1 MTFKD
6 KIDSLF
12 GDLVHQKLEEK
23 KNTAED
29 SSNDKSDDGE
39 GLDKVDPKAA
49 KKKFKDRKDQ
59 DLDNDG
65 DVDDSDKFLHKRRKA
80 IGKAMAKDEKDESVK
95 KPDAVDLSE
104 GDMKS
109 AAKELESYAK
119 RSGGIDKNDFMKA
132 VVLMKKGDA
141 KGLQKFT
148 NDLDTEPR
156 DKIISVVGQHI
167 GNDKAG
173 KLFGVNIREQSE
185 SYWDYMGRRLKEEG
199 ILEEEKEMTAA
210 QKKSF
215 DKLYKKLD
223 GGPEHRKI
231 RQKIQNPVKADDAF
245 HAMVKKMVMGE
256 GDVEEGKRGFIMAAK
271 TAKEKGEKSFVFAGK
286 TYTVEDT
293 NLDEAS
299 KTIDAMKQIV
309 DKKQAMKIDGV
320 MVDMFTA
327 SAVTQIYDKVNDAN
341 KAKMDKMKA
350 TQLASVAMKMLK
362 KEGVEN
368 LEEMKNTHALIDTAD
383 GNKVVAMA
391 SSEQGVKQSKASA
404 ERPPMSVKDKNT
416 LKIVKLKKAASQKA
430 SERMI
435 GYPLK
440 ESADTLDEASWKV
453 TVVKPVNKLKKG
465 ASVSVKANNIPQAM
479 TKAAKAFGDSNL
491 TAVPSSHFDF
501 QKEDVTEG
509 FSPKEIKMA
518 IGVASDK
525 RYAGGN
531 MTGAVKAIDKIK
543 KGLSDHPQVAA
554 VLKRQNED
562 KTECPQCEGEGC
574 DHCDGKGYHEE
585 SKKMALAKKLA
596 KVSATSKKGKEKVTL
611 KKAPWDKK
619 ETVNTEPEL
628 EEAKDYEYKDGKV
641 HISKKAFR
649 KVHKDFKNATR
660 GKERMMILDPK
671 TQASISVPVVFTES
685 SFKEKFRRALAPRLS
700 ESTKSEEK
708 SDEVANRYNELK
720 TMPPVELMKLYQ
732 KHYDVDASEDL
743 DKVKK
748 MDKNE
753 LISKIVEIE
762 FKNQGE

>member
-29 SSNDKSDDGE
+29 ASNDKSDDGE

-440 ESADTLDEASWKV
+440 ESADTL
-453 TVVKPVNKLKKG
+453 
-465 ASVSVKANNIPQAM
+465 
-479 TKAAKAFGDSNL
+479 
-491 TAVPSSHFDF
+491 
-501 QKEDVTEG
+501 EDVTEG

-562 KTECPQCEGEGC
+562 KIECPQCEGEGC

-649 KVHKDFKNATR
+649 KVHKDFKNAIR